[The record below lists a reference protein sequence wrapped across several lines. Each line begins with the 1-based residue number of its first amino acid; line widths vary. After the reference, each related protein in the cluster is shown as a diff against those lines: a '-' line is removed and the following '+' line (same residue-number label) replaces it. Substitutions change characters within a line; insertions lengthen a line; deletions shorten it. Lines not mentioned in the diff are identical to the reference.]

1 MHLKAN
7 TSKLKVE
14 ITFPTQQITAL
25 TEIKSEWCYLLLGQV
40 SSCLHLATLKITPI
54 TVYHP
59 FLKGQRCYWL
69 CCLVSNTPNQQHLF
83 CLTFRSDDVRVFV
96 RLQMGVSLIRLSIV
110 VEMHDYLTPIKT
122 SGEK

>member
-7 TSKLKVE
+7 SATLKVE
-14 ITFPTQQITAL
+14 ITIPTQQITTL
-25 TEIKSEWCYLLLGQV
+25 TRSISEWFYLLLGQV
-40 SSCLHLATLKITPI
+40 SFLSPSCHTKTTPI

-96 RLQMGVSLIRLSIV
+96 RLQMGVSLIRLPIIL
-110 VEMHDYLTPIKT
+110 EMHDCLTPIKT
-122 SGEK
+122 NGEE